1 MTDGQNLVKV
11 GMADLNVVGNSGIL
25 RTTGLGSC
33 VGLTLY
39 DPQTKVAGMAHVM
52 LPSSDIAR
60 ENQINIAK
68 YADTALPVLVDKL
81 VNMGASKR
89 RLIAKMAGG
98 AQMFA
103 FAGSGDTMRIGP
115 RNVESCKEML
125 KKLGI
130 PLHAEDTGAN
140 YGRTIE
146 ISSENGILTIRSV
159 QKGVKEL

>member
-1 MTDGQNLVKV
+1 MTDAQNLVKV

-39 DPQTKVAGMAHVM
+39 DPQIKVAGMAHVM

-60 ENQINIAK
+60 ESQVNIAK

-81 VNMGASKR
+81 VELGAVKR

-130 PLHAEDTGAN
+130 SLQAEDTGAN

-146 ISSENGILTIRSV
+146 ISSETGILTIRSV

>member
-39 DPQTKVAGMAHVM
+39 DPQIKVAGMAHVM

-60 ENQINIAK
+60 ESQINVAK

-81 VNMGASKR
+81 VDLGASKR

-130 PLHAEDTGAN
+130 SLYSEDTGAN

-146 ISSENGILTIRSV
+146 ISSETGILTIRSV

>member
-1 MTDGQNLVKV
+1 MIEGQNLVKV
-11 GMADLNVVGNSGIL
+11 GMADLNVVGDSGIL

-39 DPQTKVAGMAHVM
+39 DPQLKVAGMAHVM
-52 LPSSDIAR
+52 LPSSEIAR
-60 ENQINIAK
+60 ESQMNIAK

-81 VNMGASKR
+81 VGMGASKR
-89 RLIAKMAGG
+89 RLVAKMAGG

-130 PLHAEDTGAN
+130 SLLAEDTGAN

-146 ISSENGILTIRSV
+146 ISSETGILTIRSV

>member
-1 MTDGQNLVKV
+1 MIEDKSVIKV
-11 GMADLNVVGNSGIL
+11 GMADLNVTSNPNSI

-39 DPQTKVAGMAHVM
+39 DPHLKLAGMAHVM

-60 ENQINIAK
+60 EGQLNIAK
-68 YADTALPVLVDKL
+68 YADTALPELFERMLKL
-81 VNMGASKR
+81 GAERR

-125 KKLGI
+125 VDLGI
-130 PLHAEDTGAN
+130 PLIAEDTGGN

-146 ISSENGILTIRSV
+146 LDCETGVLNIRSV